1 MPLVRDSQRRCTLLP
16 FPTAW
21 LFLAPEGEKQAGG
34 LYTAVENNNV
44 LFLFCLILGGKLLFP
59 TISIYYIYIQYIQLY
74 NYKTQSKDAFTNTL
88 LYYNTLLHQLLF
100 LPIKIPWQQFYSKI
114 NKEFG
119 CSRAFFFIL
128 LLKQRN
134 KLSNV
139 FGRMKANAI
148 RAKTVFVHQPQ
159 QGLQASSVGCSP
171 PSWLVRSLLQPR
183 VMLSLEWDGD
193 QRHICRSL
201 HNADGELPC
210 KLNVQKH
217 NVKNKTKQKTVSPV
231 SVLLFM
237 SCDDVWPVWAGTV
250 TLSVCLWHSPR
261 WRELYVTA
269 KMRTVSWA

>member
-1 MPLVRDSQRRCTLLP
+1 MFGCSHA
-16 FPTAW
+16 F
-21 LFLAPEGEKQAGG
+21 
-34 LYTAVENNNV
+34 
-44 LFLFCLILGGKLLFP
+44 FLFCYTNNITNFV
-59 TISIYYIYIQYIQLY
+59 
-74 NYKTQSKDAFTNTL
+74 NAF
-88 LYYNTLLHQLLF
+88 
-100 LPIKIPWQQFYSKI
+100 
-114 NKEFG
+114 
-119 CSRAFFFIL
+119 R
-128 LLKQRN
+128 
-134 KLSNV
+134 
-139 FGRMKANAI
+139 RMKANTI

-171 PSWLVRSLLQPR
+171 LSWWVRSLLQPR

-193 QRHICRSL
+193 QRHIWRSL

-217 NVKNKTKQKTVSPV
+217 NVRKNKKQKTVSPV

-261 WRELYVTA
+261 CRELYVTA